1 MRGRRHP
8 ILTDTKVRRMTIFTF
23 RNVRIA
29 ALGALLLVA
38 PIFSV
43 PGIAQQA
50 TPTPTPS
57 TPPATASTPSPSPTP
72 SPTPTPTSAPTPAT
86 PAVPATPP
94 TPAAPATPEP
104 ATPTNDSST
113 GQTLDLIARPTAYME
128 GKATWEEGFSA
139 ITGSFALINGE
150 LTKAGLTP
158 AGRPMTVFIETD
170 DTGFKYRAMIPID
183 KPPEGKTTLS
193 EAIKLGQTPA
203 GKAMRFEHRGSY
215 EDIDATY
222 EAITAYLDE
231 RGIEAG
237 NLFIEEYLNDVKTP
251 DDPNLQVDIFVLLK

>member
-1 MRGRRHP
+1 
-8 ILTDTKVRRMTIFTF
+8 MTIFTF
-23 RNVRIA
+23 RNVRTA
-29 ALGALLLVA
+29 MLGALLLVA
-38 PIFSV
+38 PISSV

-57 TPPATASTPSPSPTP
+57 TPPATASTPSPSPSP
-72 SPTPTPTSAPTPAT
+72 SSSPTPTSAPTPAT
-86 PAVPATPP
+86 PPTPAVPAAPP
-94 TPAAPATPEP
+94 TPATPATPEP

-113 GQTLDLIARPTAYME
+113 GQTLDLVARPTAYME

-150 LTKAGLTP
+150 LTKAGITP
-158 AGRPMTVFIETD
+158 AGRPMTVFTETD